1 MLKVLVFRYVQTQKQ
16 QSLQTQGMHRNTM
29 LHTCFCDMLTQ
40 FTLTVAIS
48 IFSVLSAVIHN
59 CKKTFFVISDNT
71 AHTTLI
77 VFMKSHVFDA
87 FLCFIDPLFIVF
99 KWYSLHFD
107 VFPYHNTFLLN
118 ILTKV
123 TNNHRS
129 VYDNDPVHLLLFAPL
144 TTLLILVKFK

>member
-1 MLKVLVFRYVQTQKQ
+1 MLSFGKTWHFLNITQSSCPTDPLTKHSRHVLKVLVFRYVQTQKH

-71 AHTTLI
+71 AYTTLI

-99 KWYSLHFD
+99 KW
-107 VFPYHNTFLLN
+107 
-118 ILTKV
+118 
-123 TNNHRS
+123 
-129 VYDNDPVHLLLFAPL
+129 
-144 TTLLILVKFK
+144 

>member
-1 MLKVLVFRYVQTQKQ
+1 
-16 QSLQTQGMHRNTM
+16 M

-40 FTLTVAIS
+40 FTLTVAMS

-71 AHTTLI
+71 AYTTLI

-99 KWYSLHFD
+99 KW
-107 VFPYHNTFLLN
+107 
-118 ILTKV
+118 
-123 TNNHRS
+123 
-129 VYDNDPVHLLLFAPL
+129 
-144 TTLLILVKFK
+144 